1 MLYVVLKLKMS
12 PEAVAEVNARGWRKS
27 DEGAAYMR
35 MRSANASN
43 PDLASHALAAA
54 LMGLYHHGLTVDAPS
69 IDAVFDYDNGAPYST
84 GVVPSYHCKGL
95 PSMSVGD
102 IVMDSMCAH
111 LCCDNGWVRL
121 PQHAEIAIASM
132 EARIREQ
139 RPNAL
144 NAAA

>member
-1 MLYVVLKLKMS
+1 MLHVVLKLKMS

-27 DEGAAYMR
+27 DEGAAYQRLR
-35 MRSANASN
+35 MANASN
-43 PDLASHALAAA
+43 PDLASHVLAAA

-69 IDAVFDYDNGAPYST
+69 IDAVFDYDNGLPDT

-102 IVMDSMCAH
+102 IVMDGICAH

-121 PQHAEIAIASM
+121 PQHAEIAIAVM
-132 EARIREQ
+132 KARIHEQ

-144 NAAA
+144 VAAA

>member
-1 MLYVVLKLKMS
+1 
-12 PEAVAEVNARGWRKS
+12 
-27 DEGAAYMR
+27 
-35 MRSANASN
+35 
-43 PDLASHALAAA
+43 
-54 LMGLYHHGLTVDAPS
+54 
-69 IDAVFDYDNGAPYST
+69 
-84 GVVPSYHCKGL
+84 
-95 PSMSVGD
+95 
-102 IVMDSMCAH
+102 MCAH

>member
-1 MLYVVLKLKMS
+1 MLHVVLKLKMS

-27 DEGAAYMR
+27 DEGAAYQRLR
-35 MRSANASN
+35 MANASN
-43 PDLASHALAAA
+43 PDLASHVLAAA

-69 IDAVFDYDNGAPYST
+69 IDAVFDYDNGLPDT

-102 IVMDSMCAH
+102 IVMDGICAH

-121 PQHAEIAIASM
+121 PQHAEIAIAVM
-132 EARIREQ
+132 QARIHEQ

-144 NAAA
+144 VAAA